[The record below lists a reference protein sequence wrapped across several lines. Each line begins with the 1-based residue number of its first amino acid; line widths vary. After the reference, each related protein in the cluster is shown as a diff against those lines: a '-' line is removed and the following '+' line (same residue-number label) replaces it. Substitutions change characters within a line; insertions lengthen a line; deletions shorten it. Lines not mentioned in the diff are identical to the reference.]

1 MPRAKSPRTPKPTTK
16 PAVDNKVLQMPENSN
31 GNSQNGP
38 SRNGSSPSDLEA
50 AIRLRAY
57 ELYAERGYVEGFEE
71 EDWLTAEREVLARRA
86 HSA

>member
-1 MPRAKSPRTPKPTTK
+1 MARAKSPRSPKSATK

-31 GNSQNGP
+31 GSSQNGS
-38 SRNGSSPSDLEA
+38 SRNGTLSSDLET

-57 ELYAERGYVEGFEE
+57 ELYAQRGYLEGFEK

-86 HSA
+86 QSA

>member
-1 MPRAKSPRTPKPTTK
+1 MARAKSPRSAKSSIK
-16 PAVDNKVLQMPENSN
+16 PAVDNNVLHMPENGN
-31 GNSQNGP
+31 ANSQSGS
-38 SRNGSSPSDLEA
+38 SRNGSSTSDLEA

-57 ELYAERGYVEGFEE
+57 ELYAQRGYIEGFEK

>member
-1 MPRAKSPRTPKPTTK
+1 MARAKSPRSAKSSIK
-16 PAVDNKVLQMPENSN
+16 PAVDNNVLHMPENGN
-31 GNSQNGP
+31 ANSQNGS
-38 SRNGSSPSDLEA
+38 SRNGSSTSDLEA

-57 ELYAERGYVEGFEE
+57 ELYAQRGYIEGFEK

>member
-16 PAVDNKVLQMPENSN
+16 PFDNKVLQMPENAN
-31 GNSQNGP
+31 GSSQNGS
-38 SRNGSSPSDLEA
+38 SRNGSLPSDLES

-57 ELYAERGYVEGFEE
+57 ELYAQRGYIEGFEK

-86 HSA
+86 QSA